1 MTFSKGFLVIGA
13 AYLVIGMSVGVYM
26 GGTQDFTLSP
36 LHAHINLLGFTLMTL
51 FGIVYRMIPALS
63 DNFLAKAHFWLF
75 QIGALLLLVFLFLL
89 LSQRAAGET
98 LGPVLAVV
106 EVIVLL
112 SVLAFLANLWKHS

>member
-13 AYLVIGMSVGVYM
+13 VYLVIGMSIGVYM

-51 FGIVYRMIPALS
+51 FGIVYRVIPALS
-63 DNFLAKAHFWLF
+63 DNVLAKAHFWLF